1 MLLDEGNDERS
12 ETLIMVRDIADFDTV
27 DRVFFPVV
35 PDSFMRRAPGKMSVV
50 AQGYSGGEWP
60 EELERPLLSPRDRWS
75 F

>member
-1 MLLDEGNDERS
+1 
-12 ETLIMVRDIADFDTV
+12 MVRENTDFDTV

-35 PDSFMRRAPGKMSVV
+35 PDSFMRRAPGKVSVL
-50 AQGYSGGEWP
+50 AQRYLGSEWA